1 MSFPIVFLYFPMT
14 FPWFIGDFP
23 WLFPWRSPAPNRR
36 LLQVAIAP
44 GRLHAVQAEVLADE
58 IHVAA
63 EEMPW
68 RFLGGFMETWRIHGN
83 LVWKLAKGYHYNPE

>member
-1 MSFPIVFLYFPMT
+1 
-14 FPWFIGDFP
+14 
-23 WLFPWRSPAPNRR
+23 
-36 LLQVAIAP
+36 
-44 GRLHAVQAEVLADE
+44 LADE